1 MRGSMEEDE
10 RGKLLIDSVQLDFGK
25 TTVLQCAYMTAYKGK
40 VTGVLGRNGT
50 GKSCLFK
57 CIMGGIRPQN
67 KFIRLN
73 DEERTDYGHIG
84 LRVKYLPQEHF
95 IPRGMRVGR
104 AFELY
109 GVDYNKMIAFSPA
122 YEDYKNMKFKD
133 LSGGEQRIAEL
144 FLVLNADAEFCIL
157 DEPFSNIAPC
167 YDEKIRNLILEQ
179 KATKG
184 IIITDHIYEEII
196 KVADDLYLLRD
207 GYTHQ
212 IHSREDLVRLEY
224 IRG

>member
-1 MRGSMEEDE
+1 MEEDE
-10 RGKLLIDSVQLDFGK
+10 KGKLLIDSVQLDFGK

-73 DEERTDYGHIG
+73 DEDRTDYGHIG

-95 IPRGMRVGR
+95 IPRGMTVGR

-109 GVDYNKMIAFSPA
+109 GVDYDKMIAFAPA

-167 YDEKIRNLILEQ
+167 YDEIIRNLILEQ

-212 IHSREDLVRLEY
+212 VHSREDLVRLED